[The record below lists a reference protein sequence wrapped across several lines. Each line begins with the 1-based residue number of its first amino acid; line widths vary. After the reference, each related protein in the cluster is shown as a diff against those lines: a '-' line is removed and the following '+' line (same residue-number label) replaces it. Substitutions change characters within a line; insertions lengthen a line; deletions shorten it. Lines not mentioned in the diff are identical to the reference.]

1 MKKLDQLQNGDFI
14 DFDEVVAVQIYKQV
28 SQLGIGPSVI
38 VVGKQKVFTSS
49 IEAESEEQAKQLC
62 QEISEKIN
70 ESR

>member
-38 VVGKQKVFTSS
+38 VVCKQKVFTSS
-49 IEAESEEQAKQLC
+49 IEAECEEQAKQLC